1 MIQRKKFAHNAVQ
14 CAIIMLNFVQNAEMN
29 LKNNSY
35 YVIGSFYSY
44 QSFFIFNINL
54 IKLSV
59 VLKKQFTKDFYFKI
73 FFMKYN
79 CYLKYIN

>member
-1 MIQRKKFAHNAVQ
+1 
-14 CAIIMLNFVQNAEMN
+14 MLNFVQNVGMN

-44 QSFFIFNINL
+44 QSFFILNINF

-59 VLKKQFTKDFYFKI
+59 VLKNNLQRIFLFKNIFYEIQLLFKI
-73 FFMKYN
+73 YQLNKRI
-79 CYLKYIN
+79 LL

>member
-1 MIQRKKFAHNAVQ
+1 
-14 CAIIMLNFVQNAEMN
+14 MLNFVQNVGMN

-44 QSFFIFNINL
+44 QSFFIFNINF
-54 IKLSV
+54 IRLSV
-59 VLKKQFTKDFYFKI
+59 VLKTIYKGFFYLKI

-79 CYLKYIN
+79 YYLKYIN